1 MNPKEISYFLSVI
14 NDYFTTVSKAKPET
28 GVPFLKEEHSSII
41 QDMTGIIGISGLK
54 KGAVYFTASKEM
66 LLDLYKEIFGSNENP
81 DTFTLADLVGEI
93 SNTISGNLRDFY
105 GEHFLISVP
114 IVCIGKETEIRIK
127 IPIPVFVIP
136 IKWKNH
142 TSYLVAGL
150 EEGI

>member
-1 MNPKEISYFLSVI
+1 MNSKEITYFLSVI
-14 NDYFTTVSKAKPET
+14 NDYFITISNTKPET
-28 GVPFLKEEHSSII
+28 GVPFLKEDDKSII
-41 QDMTGIIGISGLK
+41 QDMTGIIGISGLR
-54 KGAVYFTASKEM
+54 KGAVFFTASKEM
-66 LLDLYKEIFGSNENP
+66 LLDLYKEIFGVNENP
-81 DTFTLADLVGEI
+81 DNIILADLVGEI

-127 IPIPVFVIP
+127 IPKPVFVIP